1 MLLIPNFQLCL
12 AHFCEVH
19 GPTPLMVTEGLPVKC
34 NSCDNG
40 DVPDLMS
47 AVASAVSSVTSSPSS
62 SSTPHAAATAATVAV
77 ADALRKM
84 SLGQPS
90 RRSLADDEDRP
101 RSSTD
106 VPTPRSRPDATSAP
120 HRSPRTSTSP
130 RDPQQQRAQAQAQ
143 PIPAQ
148 QARADPMTS
157 NFRKTYDD
165 SVTKRAIPCDNCAM
179 TLPRSNNNSRVSN
192 NTSSGGSSSGGAS
205 GSSNTDARNPTL
217 RTRVPCARVY
227 DGAPGD
233 ASPRLL
239 HPSSSSASSSTSSDT
254 EGDERPSAQLYRNH
268 HRRTGTMTSVGTSR
282 SSTSSSASH
291 LMSSHTHYINYTST
305 HEPVS
310 ANAYCII
317 RASCLRTL
325 TLETLP
331 RSPASSAMAAGGNIY
346 ATTSQPTTPSPLAA
360 TSYFTSNP
368 HAAASASAAAAAAAN
383 GGPLFFGDPA
393 AGYTTAHVFR
403 VADMHA
409 RGHKRVYALIAL
421 NTHRERMAMKA
432 FGFVSA
438 AFNDLATWIQ
448 QLADA
453 EAERVALHN
462 ESTATSSPSGDGS
475 PSTSTNPAFGFDRSP
490 HVSPPPT
497 QPSSVANDSG
507 SSFLVAAG
515 NGLSRRMGPGFAG
528 FGGLG
533 SSAAASLRARGLP
546 EILGM
551 PDFFIELHAR
561 FVRLLLEL
569 GVALNQ

>member
-1 MLLIPNFQLCL
+1 MRKILCL

-34 NSCDNG
+34 SSCDDHN
-40 DVPDLMS
+40 VPELIA
-47 AVASAVSSVTSSPSS
+47 AVASVVSSVTSSPSS
-62 SSTPHAAATAATVAV
+62 TSTPHAAATAATVAV
-77 ADALRKM
+77 ADAFRKM
-84 SLGQPS
+84 TLGQPS
-90 RRSLADDEDRP
+90 NSRNLPPISTGASADGGLS
-101 RSSTD
+101 RSSAD
-106 VPTPRSRPDATSAP
+106 IPTPRSRPDTTSAP
-120 HRSPRTSTSP
+120 RRSPRTSTSP
-130 RDPQQQRAQAQAQ
+130 KDLPQTQRSQAQ
-143 PIPAQ
+143 PIPSQ
-148 QARADPMTS
+148 PARSDVPTS

-179 TLPRSNNNSRVSN
+179 TLPRRKTAESSASSTTGNNNG
-192 NTSSGGSSSGGAS
+192 TSGG
-205 GSSNTDARNPTL
+205 TDARNPTL

-227 DGAPGD
+227 DRTSGD
-233 ASPRLL
+233 ASPRLF

-254 EGDERPSAQLYRNH
+254 EGDDRPSAHLYRNH

-291 LMSSHTHYINYTST
+291 LMGSHDHYLDYTST

-331 RSPASSAMAAGGNIY
+331 RSPATGGSMLV
-346 ATTSQPTTPSPLAA
+346 TTSQPTTPSPLAA
-360 TSYFTSNP
+360 TSYFTSSP
-368 HAAASASAAAAAAAN
+368 HSAASASAAAAAAAN

-438 AFNDLATWIQ
+438 AFNDLAIWIQ
-448 QLADA
+448 QMADA

-475 PSTSTNPAFGFDRSP
+475 PSTNTNPAFGFDRSP

-497 QPSSVANDSG
+497 QPSSVTNDSG

-528 FGGLG
+528 YGGLG

-569 GVALNQ
+569 GMALKQ